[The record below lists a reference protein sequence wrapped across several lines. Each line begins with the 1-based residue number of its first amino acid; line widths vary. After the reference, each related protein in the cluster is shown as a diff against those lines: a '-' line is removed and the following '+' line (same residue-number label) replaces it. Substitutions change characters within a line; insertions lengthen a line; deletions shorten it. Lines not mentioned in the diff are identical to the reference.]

1 MKGMALGRGLIGLAT
16 MAAVLLVS
24 LLGAGSAGARELVEF
39 EKEATLAANGAIPP
53 VPANPLEEAKEVCG
67 SETAVFGSELL
78 TGTPPS
84 KINVKNEWG
93 DIVPGKDMM
102 ISGKISHV
110 VFSGGDLSIDHPFS
124 SDFTFDV
131 LLDEPYWP
139 LARELGAAG
148 GGSSH
153 ELHMELEVGQLLHAL
168 PQLKGPAE
176 GEPWDLLPQEQANP
190 LTPTLNMQAHENLE
204 AAYIPREGDRIAVRG
219 RWIIDCGHNDF
230 HAELHPIT
238 SMAFGHQV
246 HSKTVVH
253 VLSNPYR
260 VTQLYGF
267 GTGEVNS
274 TSPKGTPFPQALEE
288 TITSVTQRSIA
299 GIPAAITMKT
309 GIERTQP
316 STTSWIV
323 CPPGGTEGELQSLKS
338 KFVTRK
344 GVTISVNA
352 LKGTNCATASARV
365 GGPNGEFGEY
375 TALQPPSR
383 ACGLPYPLVN
393 AEVAGGLGISGLRTN
408 EIERITVNAGGGTFT
423 ISHGGDATGPIP
435 FNATAGEVQSAL
447 EALGSIGPGN
457 VLVKGGPG
465 GEGGGTP
472 YFVEF
477 VGSLAKL
484 AITPLTTSRSS
495 LTRSK
500 NGAFLATV
508 VVLRPGGELDL
519 HRFILSLIE
528 QKVKA
533 ELEFAEEYGKFAGAI
548 ERIEANVARTPQVAC
563 LDPLS
568 GPQPK
573 KPFLADQQQPF
584 PYYGEVQVQ
593 GEG

>member
-1 MKGMALGRGLIGLAT
+1 MTFSKRLIVLAAAALLALPW
-16 MAAVLLVS
+16 AS
-24 LLGAGSAGARELVEF
+24 PAGAHELVEF
-39 EKEATLAANGAIPP
+39 EKEPTLAANGPIPP
-53 VPANPLEEAKEVCG
+53 VPAKPAEQAKEVCG

-78 TGTPPS
+78 NGTPPS
-84 KINVKNEWG
+84 QIKVKNEWG

-102 ISGKISHV
+102 VSGTISHV
-110 VFSGGDLSIDHPFS
+110 EFSGGDLSIDHPFS
-124 SDFTFDV
+124 RDFTFDV

-139 LARELGAAG
+139 LARQLGPGATEGAG
-148 GGSSH
+148 EH
-153 ELHMELEVGQLLHAL
+153 ELHMELEVGQLLHAQ
-168 PQLKGPAE
+168 PQLQGPAE
-176 GEPWDLLPQEQANP
+176 GEPWGLLPSEQTEP
-190 LTPTLNMQAHENLE
+190 PTPTLDGQAHERLE
-204 AAYIPREGDRIAVRG
+204 ATFIPHEGERIAMRG

-238 SMAFGHQV
+238 FMAFGHAV
-246 HSKTVVH
+246 GPKTVVH
-253 VLSNPYR
+253 VISNPYR

-274 TSPKGTPFPQALEE
+274 SSPKGTPFPQALEE
-288 TITSVTQRSIA
+288 TVTSVTQKSIA

-316 STTSWIV
+316 STTPWIV
-323 CPPGGTEGELQSLKS
+323 CPPGTKGQQNLKS

-344 GVTISVNA
+344 GVTVSVKA
-352 LKGTNCATASARV
+352 LKKTDCFTVSAQV

-383 ACGLPYPLVN
+383 SCGLPYPLVD
-393 AEVAGGLGISGLRTN
+393 AEVAGGLGISGLHVN

-423 ISHGGDATGPIP
+423 ISHGGETTGPIP
-435 FNATAGEVQSAL
+435 FNATAAEVQSAL
-447 EALGSIGPGN
+447 EALKSIGPKN
-457 VLVKGGPG
+457 VVVNGGRG

-477 VGSLAKL
+477 VGSLAKT

-495 LTRSK
+495 LTPSK

-533 ELEFAEEYGKFAGAI
+533 ELEFAEEYGKFVGAI
-548 ERIEANVARTPQVAC
+548 SRIEVNVARTPQVAC

-568 GPQPK
+568 APPLPS
-573 KPFLADQQQPF
+573 KPLLEDQQQPL
-584 PYYGEVQVQ
+584 PYYGEVQV
-593 GEG
+593 E